1 MTSLQP
7 HHNQLQKQSNNRDY
21 SNFVQS
27 LKSPATKRMY
37 IFSLDKYMLHHGIK
51 TIDDL
56 LENRHNPSKIEE
68 QVIDWIVFLRT
79 GGGDPAT
86 NNNFIT
92 SLSTR
97 QLYLAA
103 ILAFYEINDVVLR
116 KKKIA
121 KFLGSEEEGTIR
133 KHKKDRAYTT
143 EEIRKLLDHADIRSK
158 VIVLMLATTGMRLGA
173 LSELKLKHLKKIPEY
188 NLYQVTVYENT
199 KDEHYTFCTPECAKA
214 IDDYLHYRTKCGER
228 IDVEEG
234 NAPVIRERF
243 DRRQNLTP
251 TQQYL

>member
-1 MTSLQP
+1 
-7 HHNQLQKQSNNRDY
+7 
-21 SNFVQS
+21 
-27 LKSPATKRMY
+27 MY

-68 QVIDWIVFLRT
+68 QIIDWIVFLRT
-79 GGGDPAT
+79 GGGGDPAT
-86 NNNFIT
+86 NNNNFIA
-92 SLSTR
+92 SLRTR

-121 KFLGSEEEGTIR
+121 KFLGSEEEGTIK

-158 VIVLMLATTGMRLGA
+158 VIVLLLATTGMRLGA

-188 NLYQVTVYENT
+188 NIYQVTVYENT
-199 KDEHYTFCTPECAKA
+199 KDEHYTFCTSECAKA
-214 IDDYLHYRTKCGER
+214 IDDYLQYRRKCGER

-234 NAPVIRERF
+234 NARVIRERF
-243 DRRQNLTP
+243 DRIDIEITKKPAESITTGGIGEILDVLLARAGLT
-251 TQQYL
+251 